1 MAISSIDITN
11 ASISQLQDALST
23 GATTSVELVARFLHR
38 IGKYDFRGPSLNSI
52 CVLNPDVFKEAQNS
66 DDYRASGHPPRSLEG
81 IPFTVKDSF
90 SVKGLTVAAASPAFT
105 DLIASS
111 DAAVVESLRAA
122 GAILIGKTNMP
133 PMADGGS
140 QRGAYGRSTSPY
152 NPEYLPTSFASGSSY
167 GSGVATS
174 CSFAPIGLG
183 GETVSSG
190 RAPASH
196 NALVGYS
203 PSRGVIPARG
213 QWPLYPTC
221 DVVVPHAKSMEDLFA
236 ILNAII
242 NDDTDSFGDFWRS
255 QPTVPIPSSS
265 AVRPQDYLSLMDP
278 TALKGKRIAVPKC
291 YIGQPTSSGYT
302 ATFSDAT
309 SALWH
314 RAAADLES
322 LGATLVPTDTFPLV
336 DNYARQLF
344 PGQAA
349 NVPDIP
355 ASWIDTERCEL
366 IAVAW
371 DDFLRR
377 NADPH
382 CCPDGLVDVDH
393 KQINPG
399 FAPMDDPAAFT
410 ETQNHVRYAEMV
422 DFVRSARRPR
432 SVYDL
437 PGCADA
443 LRALEAARK
452 RDLEEWMDANG
463 FDLLAFPTNGDVGR
477 AEAEEDEG
485 AMRDALREGVKYSNG
500 GRALKHL
507 GVPAVT
513 VPMGVLEGGSGMP
526 VGLTFAGRAYGDSDL
541 LRCAFAYETA
551 TRRRTGPPL
560 APGLETDVV
569 MLGGAGVVGSEKPRV
584 VVEWSDVTKRSD
596 GEFEIRDVSLGGTV
610 RCEGSSVAIEGME
623 AFVNG
628 EESATVTLKGDSW
641 EWNAQLKRPH
651 VRDKYPTPGKIPRDQ
666 FMIVFLARASNG
678 RSTGILL
685 LED

>member
-1 MAISSIDITN
+1 MTISSIDITN

-38 IGKYDFRGPSLNSI
+38 IGRYDFRGPSLNSI

-90 SVKGLTVAAASPAFT
+90 SVKGLTVAAASPAFI
-105 DLIASS
+105 DLVASS

-152 NPEYLPTSFASGSSY
+152 NPAYLPTSFASGSSY

-221 DVVVPHAKSMEDLFA
+221 DVVVPHAKSMDDLFA
-236 ILNAII
+236 ILNAIV
-242 NDDTDSFGDFWRS
+242 NDDADPSGDFWRC
-255 QPTVPIPSSS
+255 QPTVPIPACSS
-265 AVRPQDYLSLMDP
+265 VRPADYLTLANP
-278 TALKGKRIAVPKC
+278 TALKGKRIAVPQC
-291 YIGQPTSSGYT
+291 YIGQLPTPSTTISP
-302 ATFSDAT
+302 ATLT
-309 SALWH
+309 LWH
-314 RAAADLES
+314 RAAADLAA
-322 LGATLVPTDTFPLV
+322 LGATLIPTSTFPLA
-336 DNYARQLF
+336 DNYSAQLF

-349 NVPDIP
+349 NIPGVP

-371 DDFLRR
+371 DDFLQR
-377 NADPH
+377 NADPN
-382 CCPDGLVDVDH
+382 CASLAAVVDH
-393 KQINPG
+393 TRINPG
-399 FAPMDDPAAFT
+399 FAPLDDPAAFT
-410 ETQNHVRYAEMV
+410 ETQNHVRYADMV
-422 DFVRSARRPR
+422 EFVRTRRPG
-432 SVYDL
+432 SIYEL

-443 LRALEAARK
+443 LAALEAARK

-485 AMRDALREGVKYSNG
+485 AMREALREGVKYSNG

-513 VPMGVLEGGSGMP
+513 VPMGVLEGTGMP
-526 VGLTFAGRAYGDSDL
+526 VGLTFAGRAYGDSEV
-541 LRCAFAYETA
+541 LRCAYAYEKA
-551 TRRRTGPPL
+551 TGRRTGPPL

-569 MLGGAGVVGSEKPRV
+569 VLGGAGVVGSEKPRV

-596 GEFEIRDVSLGGTV
+596 GEGEIRDVSLGGTLS
-610 RCEGSSVAIEGME
+610 CKGSSVAIEGMK

-628 EESATVTLKGDSW
+628 EESAKVTLKGESW
-641 EWNAQLKRPH
+641 EWSAQLKRPH